1 MQLAAKNKERVE
13 MMSGNILRPLKIG
26 ELTARIPVV
35 QGGMGVGVSLS
46 GLAGA
51 VAACGGVGIISTAQI
66 GYRDKDFDT
75 DPIGCNL
82 RAIKEE
88 IGKARKIVS
97 TYVGNRNEAEPG
109 RNRENPNGI
118 IGVNIMVATKKY
130 EEYVRAAVAAGA
142 DIIISGAGLPMT
154 LPELVGKAKT
164 KIAPIVS
171 SLKSAQVII
180 KYWLKKYDRLP
191 DMVVIE
197 GPYAGGHLGFSKEQL
212 EQIETLDYEKEIREI
227 IAHVNTCASRHNK
240 EIPVVVAGGIYHRA
254 DAEHCFALGASGVQ
268 MATRFVT
275 TYECDASDA
284 YKQTYIDAKKEDI
297 VIVKSPVGMPGR
309 AISNAFMK
317 RAAKE
322 RIPHGRCHSCIAT
335 CKPAET
341 PYCITDA
348 LVNAVKGNVDEALLF
363 CGSNAYR
370 AEKLEHVE
378 DIMKEFDGER

>member
-1 MQLAAKNKERVE
+1 MER
-13 MMSGNILRPLKIG
+13 SLLKPLKIG
-26 ELTARIPVV
+26 ELTVPVPVV

-88 IGKARKIVS
+88 IEKAKEICK
-97 TYVGNRNEAEPG
+97 
-109 RNRENPNGI
+109 NGLGLV
-118 IGVNIMVATKKY
+118 GVNIMVATKRY
-130 EEYVRAAVAAGA
+130 EDYVKAAVAAGA

-154 LPELVGKAKT
+154 LPELVGEAKT

-171 SLKSAQVII
+171 SVKSAQVII
-180 KYWLKKYDRLP
+180 KYWLKKYNRLP

-197 GPYAGGHLGFSKEQL
+197 GPLAGGHLGFTKEEL
-212 EQIETLDYEKEIREI
+212 EDVEGLHYEEEIRRI
-227 IAHVNTCASRHNK
+227 IQHVNESGAKYNTQ
-240 EIPVVVAGGIYHRA
+240 IPVVVAGGIYTRE
-254 DAEHCFALGASGVQ
+254 DAERCFELGASGVQ

-275 TYECDASDA
+275 THECDASME
-284 YKQTYIDAKKEDI
+284 YKMTYINAKQEDI

-309 AISNAFMK
+309 AISNDFMK

-322 RIPHGRCHSCIAT
+322 RIPHGRCHSCIVT

-348 LVNAVKGNVDEALLF
+348 LVNAVKGNVDQALLF
-363 CGSNAYR
+363 CGANAYR
-370 AEKLEHVE
+370 AERIENVA
-378 DIMKEFDGER
+378 DIMREFMPE